1 MLLLRFQLT
10 ASRRGWHQWEM
21 GKNFLLYF
29 NSQPHEEADGNTA
42 ATSNAD
48 IVFQLTASRRGWPKN
63 SSWSIGSS
71 SISTH
76 SLTKRLT
83 IATNEVM
90 IRSSGI
96 STHSLTKRLTC
107 AIPFLPLFLGNF
119 NSQPHEEADGLI
131 ENKDWKCLNFNSQP
145 HEEADSNS
153 AQKFLVQNCFF
164 ATITYIAFSVHLSFN
179 FLRIFSS
186 WIYPFAGAN
195 APEKVVC
202 LTFALIISRYL

>member
-1 MLLLRFQLT
+1 MHFLQKFHLT
-10 ASRRGWHQWEM
+10 VSRRGWRRTVSTVSSCHLISIHSLT
-21 GKNFLLYF
+21 KRLTNLLMRIHISLLHF
-29 NSQPHEEADGNTA
+29 NSQPHEEADLLRMNTLDLKA
-42 ATSNAD
+42 Y
-48 IVFQLTASRRGWPKN
+48 
-63 SSWSIGSS
+63 
-71 SISTH
+71 
-76 SLTKRLT
+76 
-83 IATNEVM
+83 
-90 IRSSGI
+90 
-96 STHSLTKRLTC
+96 
-107 AIPFLPLFLGNF
+107 
-119 NSQPHEEADGLI
+119 
-131 ENKDWKCLNFNSQP
+131 FNSQP